1 MHEVI
6 PPAPR
11 IIGCRLLFALINF
24 LIINKAYKQ
33 CSVPF
38 HWLLYI

>member
-1 MHEVI
+1 MHEVM

-11 IIGCRLLFALINF
+11 IIVSRLLFALNSL

-33 CSVPF
+33 
-38 HWLLYI
+38 